1 MRNSPSVL
9 CIVGPTATG
18 KTSLSVELA
27 KRQHGEIVSA
37 DAVAV
42 YRRLD
47 IGSAKPTL
55 EERQGIPHHMI
66 DCAQIDDT
74 DFTVSRFRE
83 CARSAIN
90 EILSRGKLPIVV
102 GGSGLYSD
110 AIFTDMHFSAPSD
123 HALRTSLEREY
134 DRDRNA
140 FFELLRSFD
149 ATTAERLHPNDKKR
163 VIRAVE
169 VFRLT
174 GKTFSELN
182 RSFSSAQVNDGT
194 YRIVR
199 VGLNMN
205 REELYRRIELRVDE
219 MIARGLIDE
228 AYTLFREGFT
238 PERCTAMQTIGY
250 AQLYEAYCGRCG
262 TDEAVAQI
270 KLATRHFAKRQL
282 TWFRRNQDTVWFDV
296 LKTDREEMIRKITEM
311 LYDNE

>member
-123 HALRTSLEREY
+123 PALRTSLEREY

-182 RSFSSAQVNDGT
+182 RSFSSAQANDGT

-219 MIARGLIDE
+219 MIALLVDEGRSSRLIAAQHVDKV
-228 AYTLFREGFT
+228 RERAVPAGYGD
-238 PERCTAMQTIGY
+238 PVAVEERP
-250 AQLYEAYCGRCG
+250 
-262 TDEAVAQI
+262 V
-270 KLATRHFAKRQL
+270 
-282 TWFRRNQDTVWFDV
+282 
-296 LKTDREEMIRKITEM
+296 DRERAVLSFVFQKSVDRAAHIDLE
-311 LYDNE
+311 